1 VVGIIRFG
9 IPTGDFSLKVSVHI
23 DSNTSLISKPE
34 KAVTL
39 RIVEG
44 YGWVVDLLVRY
55 GADLYAKNK
64 RGRTPLDVAV
74 GEAKT
79 VLREWARRF
88 KGEATPPPKGYIE
101 IEPLDEEGGRGGAN
115 R

>member
-1 VVGIIRFG
+1 LF
-9 IPTGDFSLKVSVHI
+9 
-23 DSNTSLISKPE
+23 
-34 KAVTL
+34 
-39 RIVEG
+39 
-44 YGWVVDLLVRY
+44 VRY

-88 KGEATPPPKGYIE
+88 KGEVPPPPRAYIE
-101 IEPLDEEGGRGGAN
+101 IGPLDEECGRDGAI
-115 R
+115 RVIIG